1 MKTLARA
8 LINAAAFL
16 ELSGEQALDP
26 GASVQALEEIA
37 YTLSHCTP
45 EEKGTLAEV
54 LAEMRAAELETGPRP
69 EVLEFL
75 DTFLVAFGL
84 EKGEEED
91 GSEDSPRL
99 NLL

>member
-1 MKTLARA
+1 MKALARA

-26 GASVQALEEIA
+26 GAAVQALEEIA
-37 YTLSHCTP
+37 YTLSHCTA
-45 EEKGTLAEV
+45 EEKAALVEV
-54 LAEMRAAELETGPRP
+54 LAEMRAIEIESGPRP

-75 DTFLVAFGL
+75 DTFLVSFGL
-84 EKGEEED
+84 EEGED
-91 GSEDSPRL
+91 DSPRL

>member
-16 ELSGEQALDP
+16 ELSGEKALDP
-26 GASVQALEEIA
+26 GAAVQALEEIA

-45 EEKGTLAEV
+45 DEKAAVAEV
-54 LAEMRAAELETGPRP
+54 LEEMRAVELENGPRP

-75 DTFLVAFGL
+75 DTFLTSFGL
-84 EKGEEED
+84 EEGEEE
-91 GSEDSPRL
+91 GPPRL